1 MDWIDATFITLERH
15 DQKEWNEIFSK
26 REFHLHFCLG
36 LLFPQKENI
45 SAHLPSHILLTEP
58 KLQPSLPPEGDIPS
72 CLFLIWFDIEEYAF
86 LRPLLSLLVQK
97 GRIKLNDRSLQEATV
112 SLLHL
117 YPGSSPSLL
126 RKKSMEKLLEAAL
139 YAVTSSVLEEAP
151 HDSSHIVQ
159 KALNYMQANV
169 MRNLTLQEISRVSGV
184 SQEHFIRLFKKEH
197 NSPPMKYFA
206 ELRLRKSLDLL
217 LRGWSIHDIACE
229 MDFYNESYYCKVF
242 KNTFGISPGTY
253 KKNYIR
259 SLKKSASVSEQQ
271 LLLTSHLLTE
281 FIDTMTDFFFVKDSN
296 FVTIVCN
303 QAYSQFVGLPV
314 KEICGKTD
322 FALFPE
328 KAATFFRMSDKLV
341 VDSGKEKI
349 FRKWIDYPDGRRF
362 YMETRKTP
370 YFGPSGNILGLVCI
384 GRRLS
389 LGERHSVVTEEKENA
404 VPKSEPSRQNPETSS
419 S

>member
-1 MDWIDATFITLERH
+1 MDWIDATLITLEQHSR
-15 DQKEWNEIFSK
+15 KEWNDIFSK
-26 REFHLHFCLG
+26 REFQLHFCLG

-58 KLQPSLPPEGDIPS
+58 RFQPHFPPEEDFPS
-72 CLFLIWFDIEEYAF
+72 CMFLVWFDMEEFAF

-97 GRIKLNDRSLQEATV
+97 GRIKLVDRSLQEIAA

-117 YPGSSPSLL
+117 CPSPSSTLL

-139 YAVTSSVLEEAP
+139 YAITSHVLEEEP
-151 HDSSHIVQ
+151 QDSSHIVQ

-169 MRNLTLQEISRVSGV
+169 MRNLTLQEVSRVSGV

-217 LRGWSIHDIACE
+217 LRGLSIHDIACE
-229 MDFYNESYYCKVF
+229 MNFYNESYYCKVF

-259 SLKKSASVSEQQ
+259 SLKKSVSVSEQQ

-281 FIDTMTDFFFVKDSN
+281 FIDTMTDFFFVKDSR

-303 QAYSQFVGLPV
+303 QAYSRFVGLPV
-314 KEICGKTD
+314 KDICGKTD

-328 KAATFFRMSDKLV
+328 KTATFFRMSDKLV
-341 VDSGKEKI
+341 VDSGKEKT
-349 FRKWIDYPDGRRF
+349 FRKWINYPDGRKCF
-362 YMETRKTP
+362 METRKTP

-389 LGERHSVVTEEKENA
+389 SKERNSVVMEDKDQSDLSGT
-404 VPKSEPSRQNPETSS
+404 
-419 S
+419 